1 MPGPMG
7 GGRGGGFSGGSR
19 GGGFSGGSH
28 GGGFSGGSRGGGGMH
43 HGPMHHGPHHHH
55 HHGPMFWGPR
65 FHGPY
70 RRGGIY
76 IGGFA
81 GAAFALIIC
90 AIFAM
95 VFIASFF
102 SGGVS
107 YDPNGNII
115 YDEAIFQSY
124 ANSQYFTAFSETDNY
139 EENILI
145 VFTVYE
151 GYDGYE
157 CIPWGGNEIDY
168 EINEMFGDYFQS
180 CVKNAIPGYYEYALP
195 SGFKSILGKMANKVA
210 TVTGAPAGDVDTS
223 FSKLYNNSELVV
235 DPTEINKALVDFT
248 NKTGINIAIVI
259 DDGIDVFGE
268 QEGDVFGA
276 IIGLIFIVGF
286 VVVIIFSMKKKS
298 SSNSSNK
305 NDKTDPDAGQGKYD
319 PNTGTWK

>member
-19 GGGFSGGSH
+19 GGGFSGGP
-28 GGGFSGGSRGGGGMH
+28 RGGGGMHHGPMH

-55 HHGPMFWGPR
+55 HHHRPFFFGPR
-65 FHGPY
+65 F
-70 RRGGIY
+70 GGHYY
-76 IGGFA
+76 IGGV
-81 GAAFALIIC
+81 GGSIIALVIC

-95 VFIASFF
+95 AFIASFF

-115 YDEAIFQSY
+115 YDEATFQSY

-180 CVKNAIPGYYEYALP
+180 CVKNAIPSYYEYALP

-210 TVTGAPAGDVDTS
+210 TVTGAPAGNVDTS

-268 QEGDVFGA
+268 QEDDLFGA

-286 VVVIIFSMKKKS
+286 AVVIIFSMKKKS

-319 PNTGTWK
+319 PNTGTWS